1 MFLDPLR
8 RAHCLFLAALLSTA
22 VPLSHAE
29 VQCITFSTNDVSIPS
44 VSVTSLSTHDEIP
57 PNEITLGSGDTIK
70 LNIEKWG
77 GPHQA
82 TGEFNSEES
91 YSSGSLKWD
100 SNVQKVINET
110 LRIDVTDLCT
120 NFTAYPAKHNSQGGI
135 QLNLSA
141 THNSGEMVDIFLL
154 GYLRGN
160 KTLPYDIG
168 FTSNLENAYLY
179 FAKHAHE
186 KFYKCD
192 PADRKQSDGQS
203 FICLHVQGN
212 LKDDC
217 TVNIPLS
224 YTLDNTIYQPYA
236 LGAVFYSYTP
246 AQTPAPEPSTAM
258 LTLLALT
265 ALAMRR
271 RRRLN

>member
-44 VSVTSLSTHDEIP
+44 VSVTSLSTHAEIP

-77 GPHQA
+77 GPHKE
-82 TGEFNSEES
+82 TGAFNSEES
-91 YSSGSLKWD
+91 YSSGSLFKWD

-141 THNSGEMVDIFLL
+141 THNSREMVDIFLL

-160 KTLPYDIG
+160 ITLPYDIG
-168 FTSNLENAYLY
+168 FTSNLENASLY
-179 FAKHAHE
+179 FAKQAHGE
-186 KFYKCD
+186 FIKCD
-192 PADRKQSDGQS
+192 SADRKQIKDES
-203 FICLHVQGN
+203 FICLHVQGK

-224 YTLDNTIYQPYA
+224 YTKDNVIYQPYF
-236 LGAVFYSYTP
+236 LGAVFYSY
-246 AQTPAPEPSTAM
+246 TPAPEPSTAM
-258 LTLLALT
+258 LTLLALM